1 MDTDTTHS
9 LSMTV
14 SHIMSWGLPQLVIA
28 LLVVF
33 AARRYRW
40 IGLRILAAAAI
51 LDFLARFTITA
62 FIVFSHPVPYG
73 LASVGSCASTI
84 VFVLAV
90 VGWSML
96 AFAHTKKVDHDA

>member
-1 MDTDTTHS
+1 MDTDTTNS

-14 SHIMSWGLPQLVIA
+14 SHILSWGLPQLILA

-33 AARRYRW
+33 AARRHRW
-40 IGLRILAAAAI
+40 ISLRILAVAAI

-73 LASVGSCASTI
+73 LASVGSFASFI

-96 AFAHTKKVDHDA
+96 AFTRAKKSDHDA